1 MRVHPRTI
9 KSTKQVSFWL
19 GKLNFWTNIVANP
32 KTKCLSAILGHVESA
47 NCCIISS
54 RLSFRIKRVLI
65 LTLLYIFITLVLTTT
80 LLIALLPGVTAPPSS
95 VMSQFVCSFHRLL
108 SGVWENYCVIVAGKL
123 VKWELNFAQESR
135 NCVVVRSRGADR
147 VCRLSIDHRNFTR
160 IDGDWLFTC
169 RTEYGILKYGGTCQE
184 IYFQGSEELNAKWNW
199 LYDR

>member
-19 GKLNFWTNIVANP
+19 GKLNFWTNIAANP

-54 RLSFRIKRVLI
+54 RLSLRIKRILI

-95 VMSQFVCSFHRLL
+95 VMSQFVCSFNPTSLRRVRKLL
-108 SGVWENYCVIVAGKL
+108 RHCGGKTGQVI
-123 VKWELNFAQESR
+123 WELNFARESR
-135 NCVVVRSRGADR
+135 NCVVDHCRGADR

-169 RTEYGILKYGGTCQE
+169 RTEYRILKYEHVNKNTFKGVK
-184 IYFQGSEELNAKWNW
+184 N
-199 LYDR
+199 

>member
-47 NCCIISS
+47 NCSIISS
-54 RLSFRIKRVLI
+54 RLSLLRRIKRILI

-108 SGVWENYCVIVAGKL
+108 SGM
-123 VKWELNFAQESR
+123 
-135 NCVVVRSRGADR
+135 
-147 VCRLSIDHRNFTR
+147 
-160 IDGDWLFTC
+160 
-169 RTEYGILKYGGTCQE
+169 
-184 IYFQGSEELNAKWNW
+184 
-199 LYDR
+199 